1 MNICSVKVN
10 KKHTCGN
17 PGFMPDSA
25 CVYSESV
32 GFPLRR
38 VWKGG
43 ALIMSTKH
51 DIFPKQNAGTSQ
63 KRRRNN
69 RKKGFFPFLLFK
81 KDVQGNSKK
90 GIMYGKR
97 VVIRGMKLLCL
108 VCASFSRPLA
118 SSHATESCIL
128 EVEKREVIEV
138 PPIQTLPGTNE
149 RWCENSSKEG
159 GFFFKKCFWIW
170 EETAG
175 FRN

>member
-63 KRRRNN
+63 KRRRKIE
-69 RKKGFFPFLLFK
+69 RKGFSLSHIFLEG
-81 KDVQGNSKK
+81 VQGNSKK

-108 VCASFSRPLA
+108 VC
-118 SSHATESCIL
+118 
-128 EVEKREVIEV
+128 
-138 PPIQTLPGTNE
+138 
-149 RWCENSSKEG
+149 
-159 GFFFKKCFWIW
+159 FFFSSSGQLACH
-170 EETAG
+170 
-175 FRN
+175 